1 MPCQYCDCDLYIL
14 TMTST
19 IALVDKKIKI
29 LILDKPTSAQDNIE

>member
-1 MPCQYCDCDLYIL
+1 MPCQYCDWDYIL

-19 IALVDKKIKI
+19 IALVDNKIKI